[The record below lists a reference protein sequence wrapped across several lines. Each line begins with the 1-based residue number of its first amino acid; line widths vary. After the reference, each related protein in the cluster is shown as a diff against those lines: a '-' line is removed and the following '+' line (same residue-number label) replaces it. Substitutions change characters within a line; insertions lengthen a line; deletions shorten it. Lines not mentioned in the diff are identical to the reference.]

1 LSGPQGRARGCT
13 EGGELRD
20 VVRKG
25 LGFFEEGGDFGLDLG
40 GGGEGALEGDGLKGE
55 AAGATEAAV
64 LVVVVM
70 VRGNG

>member
-1 LSGPQGRARGCT
+1 M
-13 EGGELRD
+13 
-20 VVRKG
+20 VRKG